1 MRYDLY
7 INDQLCDLD
16 DESLIVL
23 TYTMEQLTNPTA
35 VKNTYSHEVELPQTK
50 RNDEIFAHF
59 YRNDYNAVGYNFE
72 PTAQVPFVIYNELG
86 EIAESGYIKL
96 DEISIDKAAHKYKV
110 SLYGGLGS
118 FFASLAFNES
128 GDALALYDLD
138 YMSKTETGYSE
149 SDLNLRISRSTIL
162 SAWNKIAGSGSN
174 TAYDVINFAPMY
186 QGLPNGEFDADK
198 ALFIGRSASKASTPD
213 APIYGITAPQGSNG
227 YYKRLNK
234 DGTDTGFR
242 IALVKLNDKHNE
254 WEMQDLR
261 SYLQRP
267 VLSVKKF
274 VEAVQRRAV
283 ETGFK
288 LNLDSSFFNANNP
301 YYDKAWLTLPSLQSF
316 VRNRQ
321 EVDISLSAV
330 LNIDG
335 SLSQTFPIEV
345 SGGTLPTYEVG
356 VTIKEG
362 SAEIYN
368 ICVAIDE
375 AVRNYGAGS
384 YVNTYRLSNK
394 GGIYAVAWFVQI
406 YGMSNGRLTAWS
418 NVCILSD
425 SGRSAENILE
435 NTGFVA
441 KGSGV
446 KYDVIDGY
454 FKTYEA
460 DKTKLRFTK
469 SLEFSI
475 TAANTYDDIEWYIH
489 IDKQPIANTT
499 MEGNQLLAYYTHI
512 DDEGN
517 YLNDIKLVD
526 MVEGADPSHLSG
538 KASLATNE
546 SVRSGSVV
554 LKKEL
559 LNIGKTPLE
568 VLLSYC
574 KLFGLIWQYDNKNNE
589 INLMPRSAFYST
601 AGVEDWSERI
611 DRSRAVTIKPFVFD
625 KRFYDL
631 SLEALGEWTEEY
643 EQKYGAVYGRQ
654 RIDTGYSFDRE
665 SKNLLEG
672 NALKGGAEV
681 LKQSKYF
688 CNIEQG
694 TYTLGGK
701 TYSKICPSVFLDGG
715 KYSLYNNGTAAEY
728 DITTPTAEA
737 SITYYNQAQ
746 GYDWLAKLDMQNDGK
761 LIEDSG
767 TLLIHT
773 GNVEIAGETPYRN
786 LRLTDDVAEM
796 SILNDGVPC
805 WVIEGSVYG
814 SLDGDYIPHFVRV
827 GDGVSLDM
835 GVPQEIDNP
844 NPDML
849 AVENTIYAQYWRN
862 YLGDRYDKNSRVL
875 TAYVDLRG
883 LQVDNKLFRKFYYF
897 DNAYWVLNKISNY
910 SITTE
915 GTTQCEFVKVQDMKN
930 YKGE

>member
-7 INDQLCDLD
+7 INEQLCDLD

-50 RNDEIFAHF
+50 RNDDIFAHF

-96 DEISIDKAAHKYKV
+96 DEITIDNATHKYKV
-110 SLYGGLGS
+110 TLYGGLGS
-118 FFASLAFNES
+118 FFASLAFDES
-128 GDALALYDLD
+128 GDALALYDLNYLGNGTYTD
-138 YMSKTETGYSE
+138 A
-149 SDLNLRISRSTIL
+149 DLDMRIQRATIQ
-162 SAWNKIAGSGSN
+162 SAWKKIAGSGSN

-186 QGLPNGEFDADK
+186 QGLPEGGFDAGK
-198 ALFIGRSASKASTPD
+198 ALYIGYSTSKGNAPD

-227 YYKRLNK
+227 YYKRLEKN
-234 DGTDTGFR
+234 GADTGFR
-242 IALVKLNDKHNE
+242 IALVNLNEKYNE

-267 VLSVKKF
+267 VLSMRKF
-274 VEAVQRRAV
+274 VEAVQRRA
-283 ETGFK
+283 EDMGYK
-288 LNLDSSFFNANNP
+288 LNLDSAFFNTTNP
-301 YYDKAWLTLPSLQSF
+301 YYSKAWLTLPSMQSIA
-316 VRNRQ
+316 RNKK
-321 EVDISLSAV
+321 ETDIQLSADIGV
-330 LNIDG
+330 NGSASQTIAISATTPNIDTYDIG
-335 SLSQTFPIEV
+335 VSISQGVATLDNLIVQLNNYVSDRYGMTATEYSLY
-345 SGGTLPTYEVG
+345 G
-356 VTIKEG
+356 
-362 SAEIYN
+362 
-368 ICVAIDE
+368 
-375 AVRNYGAGS
+375 NYQH
-384 YVNTYRLSNK
+384 N
-394 GGIYAVAWFVQI
+394 AWCIQI
-406 YGMSNGRLTAWS
+406 YGIAGGNVAIWS
-418 NVCILSD
+418 NVKLLVAENYKGSVGDILS
-425 SGRSAENILE
+425 A
-435 NTGFVA
+435 TKYVA
-441 KGSGV
+441 KGSNV
-446 KYDVIDGY
+446 KYDIVKGV
-454 FKTYEA
+454 FTRTR
-460 DKTKLRFTK
+460 DKKVKFSK
-469 SLEFSI
+469 SLDFNLTTTNI
-475 TAANTYDDIEWYIH
+475 TSSVDWYVK
-489 IDKQPIANTT
+489 IDKYDLDGGNNY
-499 MEGNQLLAYYTHI
+499 NQLWGFTNVE
-512 DDEGN
+512 EGWRT
-517 YLNDIKLVD
+517 IVD
-526 MVEGADPSHLSG
+526 GGITHLSG

-611 DRSRAVTIKPFVFD
+611 DRSRAITIKPFVFD

-631 SLEALGEWTEEY
+631 SLEALGEWAEEY

-672 NALKGGAEV
+672 NALKGCAEV

-701 TYSKICPSVFLDGG
+701 TYNKICPSVFLDGG
-715 KYSLYNNGTAAEY
+715 KYSLYNNGAVTEY
-728 DITTPTAEA
+728 NITTPTADANIE
-737 SITYYNQAQ
+737 YYNQAQ
-746 GYDWLAKLDMQNDGK
+746 GYDWLSKLDMQSDGK
-761 LIEDSG
+761 LVEDSG
-767 TLLIHT
+767 TLLIHA
-773 GNVEIAGETPYRN
+773 GNVEIAEGTPYRN

-805 WVIEGSVYG
+805 WVLEGSVYG
-814 SLDGDYIPHFVRV
+814 SLEGDYIPHFVRV

-844 NPDML
+844 SPDIV
-849 AVENTIYAQYWRN
+849 AVENTIYAQYWRD

-883 LQVDNKLFRKFYYF
+883 LQVDNRLFRKFYYF